1 VSKIATTVS
10 PVLAALFVAAGT
22 ARSLVDTHQREV
34 LDVPAPEGMG
44 MADRHKQVDDNNALN
59 NAAAEA
65 QYAIAQHPAE
75 TMRDLSGKLEYMV
88 KESMGDGMD
97 WLPTI
102 LEDVQRIE
110 PTETPEWSA
119 ALKAYEEATANDL
132 AAGKALS
139 AAEDAHQE
147 DPHAEAVRALVKA
160 EALRN
165 EAMDVQ
171 CAAIRALT
179 NTPAPS
185 LSALLVNMQ
194 IAIDT
199 GMIGNTDIN
208 DALATDLRRFS
219 HYADKEA

>member
-1 VSKIATTVS
+1 MSKITTTVS
-10 PVLAALFVAAGT
+10 PVLAALFVASDAAQASAEATNG
-22 ARSLVDTHQREV
+22 S
-34 LDVPAPEGMG
+34 
-44 MADRHKQVDDNNALN
+44 DDALN
-59 NAAAEA
+59 EVWA
-65 QYAIAQHPAE
+65 QSHYAIASHPAE
-75 TMRDLSGKLEYMV
+75 TMNELRAKLAFMV
-88 KESMGDGMD
+88 GEKLGEGQD

-110 PTETPEWSA
+110 PAEAPEWSA

-139 AAEDAHQE
+139 AAEDYHQE
-147 DPHAEAVRALVKA
+147 DFHVEAVRSLVKA
-160 EALRN
+160 EILRN

-179 NTPAPS
+179 NSPAPS
-185 LSALLVNMQ
+185 LSALLVNLQ

-219 HYADKEA
+219 HYANKEA

>member
-1 VSKIATTVS
+1 MANIITTAVS
-10 PVLAALFVAAGT
+10 PVLAALFIAEDAARIVAE
-22 ARSLVDTHQREV
+22 THQC
-34 LDVPAPEGMG
+34 
-44 MADRHKQVDDNNALN
+44 DDNDNARCLI
-59 NAAAEA
+59 
-65 QYAIAQHPAE
+65 QYEIAHHPAE
-75 TMRDLSGKLEYMV
+75 TVGDLKTKLGFMV
-88 KESMGDGMD
+88 EQKMGDGMD

-102 LEDVQRIE
+102 LEDVQRTA
-110 PTETPEWSA
+110 PAETPVWSA

-139 AAEDAHQE
+139 AAEDYHQE
-147 DPHAEAVRALVKA
+147 DPHVEAVRALVKA
-160 EALRN
+160 EMLRN

-179 NTPAPS
+179 NSPAPS
-185 LSALLVNMQ
+185 LSALLVNLQ

-219 HYADKEA
+219 HYANKEA

>member
-1 VSKIATTVS
+1 MATIITTTVS
-10 PVLAALFVAAGT
+10 PVLAALFVATEA
-22 ARSLVDTHQREV
+22 AQIVAETHLREV
-34 LDVPAPEGMG
+34 VDVTA
-44 MADRHKQVDDNNALN
+44 ADLPDAERTKLASENDALN
-59 NAAAEA
+59 NAWA
-65 QYAIAQHPAE
+65 QTQYDIAQFPAD
-75 TMRDLSGKLEYMV
+75 TMCDLKTKLGFMIEQT
-88 KESMGDGMD
+88 MGDGMD

-102 LEDVQRIE
+102 LEDVERIE
-110 PTETPEWSA
+110 PAETPDWAE

-132 AAGKALS
+132 AAGKFLA
-139 AAEDAHQE
+139 AAEDAHEE
-147 DPHAEAVRALVKA
+147 DPHVAAVRGLVAAEAAKD
-160 EALRN
+160 EATN
-165 EAMDVQ
+165 AQ

-179 NTPAPS
+179 KSPAPS